1 MKIDIMTLKDKIINS
16 YNVQRSKRKL
26 NDTQKINLL
35 FDIILEFII
44 KYKWTY
50 FPDGHAYDAYFILD
64 CTSYYGLPVNCFEL
78 SDLFIALCKE
88 VGFNDADTFVY
99 KYKPSSKIGQQLYEK
114 NSESRYKFQCFDE
127 QFTCVDNQVCFVQ
140 HCVAKVNNR
149 FYDLVFSSAY
159 QQMDAPYDIDPFA
172 KVFSL
177 IHSNNEMEALH
188 ILETS
193 DGIDLEQTFEGMSL
207 LHTAAQSNFINIV
220 SFLLNKGADANKWSK
235 ANPPQVP
242 LNYVTDVNS
251 ELFILLS
258 KHTDPLIL
266 ENIKRNLA
274 MPHFYDAVNV
284 INCNGSI
291 NEFSEAMRGIDID
304 SKYGVM
310 GWTLLHFAVLAKN
323 LRIAEFL
330 LEQGAS
336 ANIKDA
342 YSFCPLQYVDKS
354 NLSMYKLLY
363 YRTEKTESASEKV
376 ELTNKLSP
384 SNSINEPE
392 FALDMSNKI
401 EAHERIFS
409 RQQNI
414 QTSGIMDISMYVLSG
429 FITIVGCA
437 AVATAFIVLNAATF
451 STAGLV
457 VAGLGATSIL
467 AGIGI
472 FGTEIYKNKST
483 TSNEFL
489 EDIAH
494 CSF

>member
-1 MKIDIMTLKDKIINS
+1 MNKDIMTLKDKIINS
-16 YNVQRSKRKL
+16 YNEQRSKSKL

-44 KYKWTY
+44 KNKWTY

-64 CTSYYGLPVNCFEL
+64 CTSFNGLPVNCFEL
-78 SDLFIALCKE
+78 SNLFIALCKE

-114 NSESRYKFQCFDE
+114 NSESKYRFQCFDE
-127 QFTCVDNQVCFVQ
+127 QFTCVDNQVCFDQ

-149 FYDLVFSSAY
+149 FYDLVFSSSY

-172 KVFSL
+172 KVISL
-177 IHSNNEMEALH
+177 LHSNNEMEALH

-193 DGIDLEQTFEGMSL
+193 DGIDLKQTFEGMSL
-207 LHTAAQSNFINIV
+207 LHTAAQSNLVNIV
-220 SFLLNKGADANKWSK
+220 SFLLNKGADANKRSK
-235 ANPPQVP
+235 SNPPQVP

-251 ELFILLS
+251 ELFILLT
-258 KHTDPLIL
+258 KYTEPLIV
-266 ENIKRNLA
+266 ENIKRNIA
-274 MPHFYDAVNV
+274 MLHFNDALYV
-284 INCNGSI
+284 INCKGSI
-291 NEFSEAMRGIDID
+291 EEFSQAIRGIDID
-304 SKYGVM
+304 FKDDAG
-310 GWTLLHFAVLAKN
+310 GWTLLHYAALANN
-323 LRIAEFL
+323 LRIVEFL

-342 YSFCPLQYVDKS
+342 YSLYPLQYVDKN

-376 ELTNKLSP
+376 EITNKLSP

-392 FALDMSNKI
+392 FALDMSYKI
-401 EAHERIFS
+401 ETHERIFS

-437 AVATAFIVLNAATF
+437 AVATAFIFLNAATF

-457 VAGLGATSIL
+457 VAGIGAASIL

-472 FGTEIYKNKST
+472 FGTEMCKNKPT

-489 EDIAH
+489 EDITNF
-494 CSF
+494 SF